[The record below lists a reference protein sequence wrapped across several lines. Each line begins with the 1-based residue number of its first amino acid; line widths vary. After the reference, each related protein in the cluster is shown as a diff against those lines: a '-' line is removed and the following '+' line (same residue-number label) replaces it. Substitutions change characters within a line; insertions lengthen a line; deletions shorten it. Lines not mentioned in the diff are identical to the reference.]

1 MWVATRESQSIHNR
15 QCFCCRP
22 RPWGALPACV
32 FWWLILIPRPNGA
45 VVDYVCANWN
55 QPDLSI
61 WEVRNQQKV
70 RPMPALGGQRLSS
83 EF

>member
-1 MWVATRESQSIHNR
+1 
-15 QCFCCRP
+15 
-22 RPWGALPACV
+22 
-32 FWWLILIPRPNGA
+32 

-70 RPMPALGGQRLSS
+70 RPLAALGGQRLSP